1 MNEWAVQIYSRIHS
15 WSLDNSARKFDS
27 GGVDC
32 GSTEC
37 EATVAQYI
45 KPCIGSKGFCVWG
58 V

>member
-1 MNEWAVQIYSRIHS
+1 MNEQSILPLGYTPEVWKTRHE
-15 WSLDNSARKFDS
+15 NSS

-45 KPCIGSKGFCVWG
+45 KPCVGNKGFCV
-58 V
+58 